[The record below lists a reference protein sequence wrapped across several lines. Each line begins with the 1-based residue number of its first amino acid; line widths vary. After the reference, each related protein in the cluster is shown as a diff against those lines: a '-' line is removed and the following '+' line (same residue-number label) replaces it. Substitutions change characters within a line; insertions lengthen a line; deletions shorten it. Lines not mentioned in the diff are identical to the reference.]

1 MSIDNYLIDAMYI
14 PFIYALVPCIVGT
27 CDMTLF
33 QINGIR
39 ISWIGII
46 TMHLR
51 IRVGSKAMKPS
62 PISMVSQNVSRSKL
76 HPRTTMSVAGR
87 TRFHETGFR
96 YSLLYR
102 NSPNTYPVMNA
113 VKVNPGKYAPEGKIN
128 IPRTSPM
135 AYPIPAQSGPYLIP
149 IMAIGKN
156 PKPILRIGVLIEQ
169 NRVSTISVAIK
180 NAIVTRRNVVDL
192 LFICKLLYPSRV
204 SYTKEKEF
212 ILVFWCSSGRN
223 TAPRGFP
230 FVHKRHPCL

>member
-1 MSIDNYLIDAMYI
+1 M
-14 PFIYALVPCIVGT
+14 PCAVGT

-33 QINGIR
+33 QINGMR

-46 TMHLR
+46 TTHLR
-51 IRVGSKAMKPS
+51 IRVGSRAMKPS
-62 PISMVSQNVSRSKL
+62 PINMVSQKVSRSKL
-76 HPRTTMSVAGR
+76 QPRTTISVAGR
-87 TRFHETGFR
+87 TRFHEMDLLH
-96 YSLLYR
+96 SLLYR
-102 NSPNTYPVMNA
+102 NNPNMYPVMNA
-113 VKVNPGKYAPEGKIN
+113 VRVNPGKYAPEGKIN
-128 IPRTSPM
+128 MPRTSPI
-135 AYPIPAQSGPYLIP
+135 AYPNPAQSGPYLIP

-192 LFICKLLYPSRV
+192 LFIYKLLYSSRV

-223 TAPRGFP
+223 TTPRGFP